1 MELLPRSQQDL
12 VDIVRAA
19 AADDVA
25 LALSGHGT
33 KQGWGRAVTSD
44 RPVSLRGFNGIIDY
58 APAELVLTAGAGTP
72 LSNIKAALAAEDQH
86 LAFEPPDLGP
96 LFGAPAD
103 QATIGGVL
111 ATNLSGPRR
120 PFAGAARD
128 FFLGFS
134 GVNGRGEIVKA
145 GGKVV
150 KNVTGYDLPKLI
162 AGSFGTLVAM
172 TEITIKV
179 VPAPETS
186 CSVIVEDVDVPTAS
200 QMMVAALG
208 STADPSGAAY
218 LPHLSQVIFRLEGSA
233 PSVAYR
239 RQVLTDLLRRDVA
252 VLAAEASVARWAGVR
267 DLSDL
272 RAGSEGRVVWLLSLP
287 MTDFPRIFLR
297 LSQHFNDLV
306 YTSDWG
312 GGRLWLAHGV
322 TDMERAVRAIHS
334 SLSQGGH
341 ATLLRAPDAWR
352 QGDGVFAPDVP
363 IALLQKVRGAFDPQR
378 LFNRGRLHPD
388 L

>member
-1 MELLPRSQQDL
+1 MDFVPRTQQEL
-12 VDIVRAA
+12 VEIVAA
-19 AADDVA
+19 ALIDNVP
-25 LALSGHGT
+25 LSITGHGT
-33 KQGWGRAVTSD
+33 KQGWGRSVAFE
-44 RPVSLRGFNGIIDY
+44 RHVSLRGFCGIIDY

-72 LSNIKAALAAEDQH
+72 LAVIKAALAAENQH

-96 LFGAPAD
+96 LFGQAED
-103 QATIGGVL
+103 KATIGGVL

-186 CSVIVEDVDVPTAS
+186 CSVIVDALSPPAAS
-200 QMMVAALG
+200 QMMTAALG
-208 STADPSGAAY
+208 STADPSAAAY
-218 LPHLSQVIFRLEGSA
+218 LPSALQAIFRLEGSTS
-233 PSVAYR
+233 SVAYR
-239 RQVLTDLLRRDVA
+239 CEVLTNLLRAPVRVLPAADSRD
-252 VLAAEASVARWAGVR
+252 LWQSVR
-267 DLSDL
+267 DLQSFRDNTSQIL
-272 RAGSEGRVVWLLSLP
+272 WLLSAPPAAFPGDIDALTRGLP
-287 MTDFPRIFLR
+287 DC
-297 LSQHFNDLV
+297 SYLV
-306 YTSDWG
+306 DWG
-312 GGRLWLAHGV
+312 GGRIWLAHAV
-322 TDMERAVRAIHS
+322 TDMGEAVRAIQRY
-334 SLSQGGH
+334 LGQGGH
-341 ATLLRAPDAWR
+341 ATLIRAPEDWR
-352 QGDGVFAPDVP
+352 QSDRVFAPDVP
-363 IALLQKVRGAFDPQR
+363 VALLQKVRAAFDPQR
-378 LFNRGRLHPD
+378 LFNRGRLHSD